1 MVATVNS
8 WAAPGTPATVL
19 STELN
24 SLASGTT
31 ATSGLGT
38 EYNNTTG
45 LYLYAD
51 CLLLLGADA
60 TAAAGYPFISLY
72 LVPLSDATTYPNP
85 PASTGLIPENYR
97 VGNFVAVPSTTFR
110 RATLRGI
117 VLPPFKFKM
126 GLMNVLG
133 AAFNATGNTVVIYPF
148 NEQSL

>member
-8 WAAPGTPATVL
+8 WATVGTPATVL

-24 SLASGTT
+24 SLASSAA

-38 EYNNTTG
+38 EYNNATG
-45 LYLYAD
+45 LFLYAD
-51 CLLLLGADA
+51 IVLLLGADA
-60 TAAAGYPFISLY
+60 TAAAGYPFISMY
-72 LVPLSDATTYPNP
+72 IVPATDGTNYPNP

-110 RATLRGI
+110 RGIIRGV
-117 VLPPFKFKM
+117 VLPPTKFKCGVM
-126 GLMNVLG
+126 QVLG